1 VVLGGHS
8 LGGRITTAD
17 ATWDFHG
24 RPGARDLSGLVFID
38 GGSNPVPVPP
48 EQASQSLANL
58 RNSTPWLAFGGIPAP
73 FLGLFSA
80 TGSTAAVIDPNG
92 PSLAQS
98 FPLLPAG
105 LKPPVP
111 ATNEAQ
117 FGFGVDTETSPPSLI
132 APQGHAGHLAA
143 SGDPRG
149 WDGAG
154 EITRSSAMPACSPER
169 GSPAL
174 TAAPGTTRCA

>member
-1 VVLGGHS
+1 VAGVRRH
-8 LGGRITTAD
+8 
-17 ATWDFHG
+17 
-24 RPGARDLSGLVFID
+24 PGA
-38 GGSNPVPVPP
+38 VPR
-48 EQASQSLANL
+48 ALL
-58 RNSTPWLAFGGIPAP
+58 T
-73 FLGLFSA
+73 

-132 APQGHAGHLAA
+132 AAQVHAGHLAA

-149 WDGAG
+149 WEGAG
-154 EITRSSAMPACSPER
+154 EITPIQRYAGMLSGTRLTGVDGSAWYHPLRLSIDASAVAASPDNDFLDNLIPFLATVDHHE
-169 GSPAL
+169 PAL
-174 TAAPGTTRCA
+174 HRPRESRRVL